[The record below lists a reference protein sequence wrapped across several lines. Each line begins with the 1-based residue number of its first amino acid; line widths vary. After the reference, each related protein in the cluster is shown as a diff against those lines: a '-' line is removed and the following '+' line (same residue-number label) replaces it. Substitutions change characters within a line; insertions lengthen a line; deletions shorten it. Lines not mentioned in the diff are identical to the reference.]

1 MLVKALAELSR
12 GATDDFSAE
21 TMLTRL
27 CEVAGTAIG
36 LDGAGV
42 MLTEKRHNRFV
53 HATTTT
59 VAPAERLQ
67 ELLRTGPCHEAL
79 LRREPVVI
87 DDLAEAAA
95 NSGWRVYAATATQL
109 GLRSVVAVPLV
120 ARGQTW
126 GVLDL
131 YRSTPQ
137 PWTEEERDAAAVLA
151 DSAVSYL
158 VMAHDRDT
166 ARTAQLAL
174 AHQAMHDELTGLP
187 NRALVY
193 DRLEHALRAA
203 RRRPAA
209 VAALFIDLD
218 RFKQIND
225 TFGHAGGDT
234 VLTEVARRMSATLRA
249 GDTLGRLAGD
259 EFVLICE
266 DVPTDTTQIHG
277 HIAAVTARLRAAF
290 DAPIR
295 LAGVDVSVSASIGV
309 AVTTDGP
316 TAQDL
321 LGEADSAM
329 YGAKQRGRGMVV
341 VRDHTAPGD
350 LGYARQFQRDFAVAL
365 ERDQLAVYYQP
376 ILSSAAPQRVAAVE
390 ALLRWRHPDG
400 PVLPAASF
408 IDLAIS
414 SGLIT
419 AIGRWVITQ
428 TCAQMRAWTDEL
440 GDAAPDTAYLNLSA
454 RELADV
460 TLPDTLT
467 AALHRYRLQPAQIGL
482 EIVEDDLADPD
493 VAARIA
499 GFRERGHPL
508 SIDDFGT
515 GYSSL
520 SRLLD
525 LPVDLAKID
534 KSFVEGIPGDSRRTG
549 LIDAVLA
556 VAGKLDIQVVAEGVE
571 TPQQQQHLTRAGC
584 QLLQGYLLGHPQPA
598 AELTDAWTLEADVFD
613 DHESL
618 QPPRG

>member
-95 NSGWRVYAATATQL
+95 NSGWLVYAATATQL

-321 LGEADSAM
+321 LGEAVSAM

-341 VRDHTAPGD
+341 VRDHPATWATP
-350 LGYARQFQRDFAVAL
+350 AS
-365 ERDQLAVYYQP
+365 
-376 ILSSAAPQRVAAVE
+376 SSATSPWRWNGTSSPSTTSPSCPAQLPSE
-390 ALLRWRHPDG
+390 WPRWRRCCAGATPTGLSCQQRPSSTWPSAAGSSPPSAAGSSPRPAPRCGRG
-400 PVLPAASF
+400 PT
-408 IDLAIS
+408 S
-414 SGLIT
+414 SAT
-419 AIGRWVITQ
+419 
-428 TCAQMRAWTDEL
+428 
-440 GDAAPDTAYLNLSA
+440 P
-454 RELADV
+454 
-460 TLPDTLT
+460 
-467 AALHRYRLQPAQIGL
+467 
-482 EIVEDDLADPD
+482 
-493 VAARIA
+493 
-499 GFRERGHPL
+499 
-508 SIDDFGT
+508 
-515 GYSSL
+515 
-520 SRLLD
+520 
-525 LPVDLAKID
+525 
-534 KSFVEGIPGDSRRTG
+534 RRTRP
-549 LIDAVLA
+549 
-556 VAGKLDIQVVAEGVE
+556 
-571 TPQQQQHLTRAGC
+571 TSTSP
-584 QLLQGYLLGHPQPA
+584 PA
-598 AELTDAWTLEADVFD
+598 SSPT
-613 DHESL
+613 
-618 QPPRG
+618 